1 MCFNQ
6 QFSYVCRRLAPTS
19 EHSVGSGLGEEV
31 LSGVWAHR
39 HRNSDSESTADSD
52 AADVESSTNQV
63 LDSDQDLSNQL
74 PTPPT
79 ELPSDSTNQHSPGSE
94 VPSTLANQITSE
106 VAYPEEDPQTLTN
119 QLSDLNT
126 VTYQIEDTEGILT
139 NTLEESSPELS
150 PRAIMN
156 EFDPYAESSSPRQ
169 VV

>member
-1 MCFNQ
+1 M
-6 QFSYVCRRLAPTS
+6 
-19 EHSVGSGLGEEV
+19 
-31 LSGVWAHR
+31 WAHR
-39 HRNSDSESTADSD
+39 HRNSDSESTADS
-52 AADVESSTNQV
+52 AADVEASTNQV
-63 LDSDQDLSNQL
+63 LDLDLDLSNQL

-79 ELPSDSTNQHSPGSE
+79 DLPSDSTNQHSPGSDIL
-94 VPSTLANQITSE
+94 PTSANQITSE
-106 VAYPEEDPQTLTN
+106 VANQEEDPQTLTN

-126 VTYQIEDTEGILT
+126 LTYQIEDTEGVLT

>member
-1 MCFNQ
+1 M
-6 QFSYVCRRLAPTS
+6 
-19 EHSVGSGLGEEV
+19 
-31 LSGVWAHR
+31 WAHR
-39 HRNSDSESTADSD
+39 HRNSDSESTADS
-52 AADVESSTNQV
+52 AADVEASTNQV
-63 LDSDQDLSNQL
+63 LDLDQDLSNQL

-79 ELPSDSTNQHSPGSE
+79 DLPSDSTNQHSPGSDIL
-94 VPSTLANQITSE
+94 PTSANQLTSE
-106 VAYPEEDPQTLTN
+106 VANQEEDPQTLTN

-126 VTYQIEDTEGILT
+126 LTYQIEHTEGVLT